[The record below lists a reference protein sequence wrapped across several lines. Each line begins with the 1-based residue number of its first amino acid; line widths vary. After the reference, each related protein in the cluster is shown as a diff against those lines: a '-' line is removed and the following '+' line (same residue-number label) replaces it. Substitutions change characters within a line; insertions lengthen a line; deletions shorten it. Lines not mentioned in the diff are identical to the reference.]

1 LTKPFSIYR
10 SSAGSGKT
18 RTLAKEYLKL
28 ALQHRGSYFRHILAV
43 TFTNKSTQEM
53 KDRILAYLNDFA
65 NGNPNELAEELK
77 TELKLDANTFQ
88 ERSQDVQRQILH
100 HYSQFAISTIDAF
113 FQKVIRSFTRESGLM
128 GDYTLEVD
136 QDAVLEEVINELID
150 ELGTNKELTEWV
162 VEFAKDNLENER
174 AWDVRSSLRA
184 FAQQIFREEFK
195 VIEDDILKETN
206 DHLFFQELKKNL
218 QQTKAI
224 FLNQV
229 SKPAAEALQII
240 RDKGWEYAELYYG
253 ERSGLFTFFR
263 MFAEEKNLA
272 KFSEPGNRIKND
284 FTKAEKWPGKK
295 TTRAAEI
302 IQTADEKLV
311 PIIQQLLD
319 TYEKQFTQALS
330 AELVLKN
337 MYVFGLIA
345 DISRKLKEYKQRNN
359 MMLLADAPKFLNGII
374 ADSDTPFIYEKVG
387 SFYKNFLIDEFQDTS
402 GFQWKNFLP
411 LLTNSLDQGNR
422 NIVVGDVKQ
431 AIYRWRGGDL
441 NLLQQQVENQI
452 GKERVNVLE
461 LDTNYR
467 SASTIVHFNNTVFQ
481 QASQHVKAITEAD
494 LPEAAFTDVAQ
505 KDFKKHTGFVQLQFI
520 QDDDPQEYAES
531 QSESQEEKA
540 GWREIALNRI
550 PKQLEELQA
559 MGVNLTDIA
568 ILVRKNSEGQ
578 KIAAHL
584 LQYKNSDQ
592 ARPDCKYDV
601 ISNESLRIDGAATVN
616 LMLAALRN
624 LYMPEDLIA
633 RAQLSYEYT
642 RMHESQRSLTDVF
655 KIGDQKVF
663 EATLPDAFTK
673 SKAWLKRLP
682 LFELTETLIDIFKL
696 GTVSGELEYL
706 QAFQGLVLEFYTR
719 QRNDVGAFLEWWENN
734 KHRKSLQISG
744 EVDAVQIV
752 TMHKS
757 KGLQFKYVLIPF
769 CSWNMDHDHFN
780 SPLLWVQSDKKPF
793 ADSGYFPVEYASRLK
808 ESYFEAQYREETV
821 RSYLDN
827 LNLLYV
833 AFTRAEHAL
842 MVSAPHPNNRNQRG
856 YSVSKLLFESIA
868 TSETLNPHW
877 DDATAKFT
885 IGELTAVKHEK
896 KKASN
901 AVTLHEYQAS
911 RWRDKL
917 VIKHQAL
924 AYYDHGHDQQQR
936 IQYGIHMHTVLSRI
950 HYQTQIPE
958 VLTQIVLEGLITE
971 DEKQPLHDQLT
982 ELLRDPKIATWFSE
996 TWTVRTEVPIIL
1008 PDGEESRVDRLMLKG
1023 TQAIVV
1029 DFKTGESGKHDVQ
1042 QVSAYIN
1049 ILRQMNFTDVQGFIL
1064 YLKDRSVVDV
1074 NNIKPNTS
1082 KQKNRKDQLGLF

>member
-1 LTKPFSIYR
+1 MTKPFSIYR

-28 ALQHRGSYFRHILAV
+28 ALQHRGYYFSHILAV

-65 NGNPNELAEELK
+65 NGKPNELAEELK
-77 TELKLDANTFQ
+77 AELKLDANAFQ

-100 HYSQFAISTIDAF
+100 NYSQFAISTIDAF

-128 GDYTLEVD
+128 GDYKLEVD
-136 QDAVLEEVINELID
+136 QDAVLEDVINELID
-150 ELGTNKELTEWV
+150 ELGSNKELTEWV

-174 AWDVRSSLRA
+174 AWDVRGSLRE

-195 VIEDDILKETN
+195 VIEDDIIKETN
-206 DHLFFQELKKNL
+206 DHNFFNDLKKRL
-218 QQTKAI
+218 QAERHVFINTIK
-224 FLNQV
+224 
-229 SKPAAEALQII
+229 SKGEAALHAFKQH
-240 RDKGWEYAELYYG
+240 ELTADDFKYG
-253 ERSGLFTFFR
+253 GGVYNWFV
-263 MFAEEKNLA
+263 
-272 KFSEPGNRIKND
+272 
-284 FTKAEKWPGKK
+284 K
-295 TTRAAEI
+295 TTTFNRVADF
-302 IQTADEKLV
+302 DEKEKGKRSEKEYLKIENWPTKDSPHADRIRTLAEQSV
-311 PIIQQLLD
+311 YQLLVD
-319 TYEKQFTQALS
+319 INECWHKYYTASLT

-359 MMLLADAPKFLNGII
+359 IMLLADAPKFLNGII

-411 LLTNSLDQGNR
+411 LLVNSLDQGNK

-441 NLLQQQVENQI
+441 NLLQQQVEQQI
-452 GKERVNVLE
+452 GKDRVNVLE

-467 SASTIVHFNNTVFQ
+467 SASTLVQFNNTLFQ
-481 QASQHVKAITEAD
+481 QAAGQVKSVTGAD
-494 LPEAAFTDVAQ
+494 LPEAAFHDVAQ
-505 KDFKKHTGFVQLQFI
+505 KDFKKQAGFVQLQFI
-520 QDDDPQEYAES
+520 RDDDPVEYNEP
-531 QSESQEEKA
+531 QNQDQEEKA
-540 GWREIALNRI
+540 TWREIALARI
-550 PKQLEELQA
+550 PKQLEELQT
-559 MGVNLTDIA
+559 MGVPLNDIA

-584 LQYKNSDQ
+584 LQYKNSGQ
-592 ARPDCKYDV
+592 ARPGCKYDV
-601 ISNESLRIDGAATVN
+601 ISNESLRLDGAASVN
-616 LMLAALRN
+616 LLLAALRH

-633 RAQLSYEYT
+633 RAQLSYEYA
-642 RMHESQRSLTDVF
+642 RMQKPGRSLADVF
-655 KIGDQKVF
+655 KIGDQKAF
-663 EATLPDAFTK
+663 DSALPDVFTK

-682 LFELTETLIDIFKL
+682 LFELTETLIDVFKL

-719 QRNDVGAFLEWWENN
+719 ERNDVGAFLEWWENN

-744 EVDAVQIV
+744 EVDAVQIL

-757 KGLQFKYVLIPF
+757 KGLQFKYVLVPF
-769 CSWNMDHDHFN
+769 CSWNMDHDTFN
-780 SPLLWVQSDKKPF
+780 SPLLWVNSDKKPF
-793 ADSGYFPVEYASRLK
+793 ANAGYLPVEYSSRLK
-808 ESYFEAQYREETV
+808 ESYFSAQYREETV

-842 MVSAPHPNNRNQRG
+842 MVMAPHPDNKNQRG
-856 YSVSKLLFESIA
+856 YSASKLLFESI
-868 TSETLNPHW
+868 TTDEMLKQHW
-877 DDATAKFT
+877 DEAAAKFQLS
-885 IGELTAVKHEK
+885 ELTAVQSEK
-896 KKASN
+896 QKRSDA
-901 AVTLHEYQAS
+901 LHLNEYPAS

-917 VIKHQAL
+917 VIKHQGSS
-924 AYYDHGHDQQQR
+924 YYDNGHDQQQR

-950 HYQTQIPE
+950 QYRSQIPE

-971 DEKQPLHDQLT
+971 EEKQPLYDQLT
-982 ELLRDPKIATWFSE
+982 GLLLNPQIDAWFSAA
-996 TWTVRTEVPIIL
+996 WKVRTEVPIIL
-1008 PDGEESRVDRLMLKG
+1008 PDGEESRVDRLMIKDN
-1023 TQAIVV
+1023 QAIVI
-1029 DFKTGESGKHDVQ
+1029 DFKTGEPAKRDVQ
-1042 QVSAYIN
+1042 QVSAYVN

-1064 YLKDRSVVDV
+1064 YLKDRTVVYV
-1074 NNIKPNTS
+1074 NTIKS
-1082 KQKNRKDQLGLF
+1082 AAKRKEDKDQLGLF